1 MSLEKMTRKFG
12 RNLKTAFKRFI
23 LPLLRS
29 LLMGIISIL
38 FVHLPAV
45 GYYLITFGKIDE
57 KSQSHKRIRAKL
69 TNPLDP
75 SSPYR
80 AIEVTD
86 ELQTTPDEYVQTLAD
101 IPDYCLEKY
110 ADRETLGVREI
121 LDIQDEK
128 QPNGKIFKK
137 IIMGEYKF
145 TTYRETFK
153 RIEDIGRGLLSI
165 GAKPGYKILIFA
177 ETRAE
182 WLLTA
187 LAALRHGLTIVTLYS
202 TLGEEAVK
210 YGINESQVSII
221 ITSYE

>member
-1 MSLEKMTRKFG
+1 MTRKFG

-137 IIMGEYKF
+137 VFLFNIKKRKENLQ
-145 TTYRETFK
+145 TFAF
-153 RIEDIGRGLLSI
+153 RLSWVNI
-165 GAKPGYKILIFA
+165 NSLHIVKHSNELKILV
-177 ETRAE
+177 EVYYR
-182 WLLTA
+182 LVL
-187 LAALRHGLTIVTLYS
+187 
-202 TLGEEAVK
+202 
-210 YGINESQVSII
+210 NQVIKF
-221 ITSYE
+221 